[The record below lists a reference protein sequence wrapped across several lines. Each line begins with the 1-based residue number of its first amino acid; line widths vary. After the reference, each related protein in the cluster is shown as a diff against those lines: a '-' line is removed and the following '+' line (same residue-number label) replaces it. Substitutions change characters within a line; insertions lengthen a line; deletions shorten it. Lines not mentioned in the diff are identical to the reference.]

1 MAFNIRIT
9 GPVEKPGIVVT
20 GEQRELF
27 NWNRDA
33 GAWGTGP
40 GQIMDRIQNG
50 WVQTNGQSAPRPKSI
65 YCVSGDLPW
74 GDQSYERYGLAQMQT
89 VKRVVSAQIVQERL
103 SPYSI
108 IADTWRNSREVP
120 EGRNS
125 DDYKVGFQTGQDYS
139 LTNSVE
145 TSWNA
150 QVTAGSSATVSVEVG
165 GDAMGGKVGVS
176 QTMSLEV
183 SAGTGGRKEQDE
195 AVGVNRSV
203 SAELYPGEATDV
215 VIVSQKGDLVASVVY
230 ETLVE
235 GYLWIDMGR
244 RVDILGKGAH
254 NFFFEPVQNHFWPLR
269 QVQTIDVDFY
279 NKSDLELRPHS

>member
-1 MAFNIRIT
+1 
-9 GPVEKPGIVVT
+9 
-20 GEQRELF
+20 
-27 NWNRDA
+27 
-33 GAWGTGP
+33 
-40 GQIMDRIQNG
+40 MDRIQNG

-65 YCVSGDLPW
+65 YCVSSDFPW

-108 IADTWRNSREVP
+108 IADTWRNGREVP
-120 EGRNS
+120 EGRNP
-125 DDYKVGFQTGQDYS
+125 DDYKVGFQTGQDFS

-150 QVTAGSSATVSVEVG
+150 QVTAGSSTTVSVEVG

-183 SAGTGGRKEQDE
+183 SAGTGGRNEQDV

-203 SAELYPGEATDV
+203 SAELCPSEATDV
-215 VIVSQKGDLVASVVY
+215 VIVSQKGDLLHPWSPRPWSRDTCGSTWAGAWTFWERVPTISSSNWSKTTSGLCAKC
-230 ETLVE
+230 
-235 GYLWIDMGR
+235 R
-244 RVDILGKGAH
+244 RSTSISTTSQISSCVRTHD
-254 NFFFEPVQNHFWPLR
+254 PVRSLSIR
-269 QVQTIDVDFY
+269 
-279 NKSDLELRPHS
+279 SLL